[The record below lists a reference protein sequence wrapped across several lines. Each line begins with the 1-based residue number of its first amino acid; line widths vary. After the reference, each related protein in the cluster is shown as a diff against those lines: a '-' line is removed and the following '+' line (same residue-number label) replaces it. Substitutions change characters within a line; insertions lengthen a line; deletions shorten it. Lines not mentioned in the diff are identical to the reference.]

1 MFPSLSFQDEVLA
14 INDKVVVRA
23 EDLLSWVCDGTGWR
37 WGLRAVWR
45 GACAPPQEPRL
56 TQPLHQAKL
65 DFSDV
70 DKEKSALVDTESPG
84 VVVFSYPRYCRYRA
98 LLSRLEGIQGDWL
111 RDSLVAALGGY
122 AAPTTNT
129 RILYCKDTFEYPE
142 LEGHEFVC
150 NELAPKLKGRPRGRR
165 RRASPDASASPD
177 TSASPERDSDTDTPQ
192 VQTSRRVSLRNG
204 GEKHSGDEEHRDTAE
219 DRAFLSRLRQ
229 FHKEVG
235 EPTPLKDLSLRS
247 LYMRVRARGGYHT
260 VCRRRQ
266 WRALAAQPARAR
278 NHYERYLLP
287 YEKHESRNGSRL
299 PNGRL
304 EEPKTI
310 ATIELRDSPH
320 RDTGPAT
327 DKKTDIEPPE
337 SKEELDLVFKPAE
350 ELNREFLE
358 SLPKEEKS
366 EKTMKITVK
375 PVEKL
380 IEPSNVNRLYDGNSE
395 FAVKHSAKEL
405 CRPTDVVSE
414 KRPSEKCDSSIV
426 PKSETPQKLGTLDS
440 PFLQETQRSQQQEFT
455 SNSLAT
461 LSALGDKYNGH
472 DTNAD
477 QKSSRPV
484 GRSSLR
490 AVRVKPGPRISNP
503 SASTPPT
510 LSGASSGTGTA
521 VGAGAG
527 KRSPTVN
534 NFGIHRPPAPPDDDE
549 IIEVP
554 YKPKS
559 PEIIDLDEYP
569 ESPQSVK
576 KKKLDILKE
585 RGLEVTAVPPWP
597 LPPIVSPVPSL
608 LPPAPLLLNPAMQH
622 QIMTQASLFQM
633 YNIIPPNYN
642 GTQPPKV
649 IQATSIFGSSRPEKT
664 VYGNPKDPFM
674 PPPHVLHGV
683 PVKPT
688 RAVPQTTLPQDILDL
703 TCKSDSPIPAV
714 EIVRVPTAPSPSK
727 NNAQNLSKT
736 NYKLVD
742 GKAVVGSNLEITL
755 VNPKVQTPS
764 KNRPPQKRS
773 SNGKFMSSK
782 TPTPPKESRSLASPS
797 GPKKNP
803 IVVPNYQINARDD
816 VSPTSS
822 TGSRDGQS
830 SMPSMLGAQGGLALL
845 GLQKEPSYMTAL
857 YNLGHMDPRQLAA
870 YRDVLANQFRGYSGL
885 LSMGAANGPPTTKN

>member
-1 MFPSLSFQDEVLA
+1 MRYALRKDEVLA

-45 GACAPPQEPRL
+45 GACAPPQEPRA
-56 TQPLHQAKL
+56 TQPLHQAKM

-70 DKEKSALVDTESPG
+70 EREKSALVDTESPG

-129 RILYCKDTFEYPE
+129 RILYCK
-142 LEGHEFVC
+142 
-150 NELAPKLKGRPRGRR
+150 
-165 RRASPDASASPD
+165 
-177 TSASPERDSDTDTPQ
+177 
-192 VQTSRRVSLRNG
+192 VQPNLV
-204 GEKHSGDEEHRDTAE
+204 
-219 DRAFLSRLRQ
+219 
-229 FHKEVG
+229 
-235 EPTPLKDLSLRS
+235 SLRS
-247 LYMRVRARGGYHT
+247 LYARVVSRGGYET
-260 VCRRRQ
+260 VCRRRL
-266 WRALAAQPARAR
+266 WRALASQPTRAR

-304 EEPKTI
+304 EEPRTVV
-310 ATIELRDSPH
+310 TIELRDSPH
-320 RDTGPAT
+320 RETGPPKEKQT
-327 DKKTDIEPPE
+327 EYTEKEFTEC
-337 SKEELDLVFKPAE
+337 KEELNLVSKPAE

-358 SLPKEEKS
+358 SLPKEEKPS
-366 EKTMKITVK
+366 PDKNALKITVK

-380 IEPSNVNRLYDGNSE
+380 IEPAKTEYDEKSDVIVKQHIVKDNSRVNSVDGDKRLSDIS
-395 FAVKHSAKEL
+395 VKVNEV
-405 CRPTDVVSE
+405 T
-414 KRPSEKCDSSIV
+414 
-426 PKSETPQKLGTLDS
+426 QKLGTTDS
-440 PFLQETQRSQQQEFT
+440 CFILGDLVKSQPPQQDFST
-455 SNSLAT
+455 SSPLAT

-472 DTNAD
+472 DTSQD

-490 AVRVKPGPRISNP
+490 AVRVKPGNRTSNP
-503 SASTPPT
+503 AASTPPT
-510 LSGASSGTGTA
+510 TLTMPASVTVGVGMGTVTVPSTGAGAGTVPSAG
-521 VGAGAG
+521 VGAG
-527 KRSPTVN
+527 KRSPPTVN

-554 YKPKS
+554 YKPKT

-597 LPPIVSPVPSL
+597 LPPLVSPVPPL
-608 LPPAPLLLNPAMQH
+608 ITPAPMLINPAMQH

-642 GTQPPKV
+642 GVQPPKV
-649 IQATSIFGSSRPEKT
+649 IQATSIFGSSGPEKT

-674 PPPHVLHGV
+674 PPPHILHGT

-688 RAVPQTTLPQDILDL
+688 RQVTQTPTPQDILDL
-703 TCKSDSPIPAV
+703 TCKSDSPKPAV
-714 EIVRVPTAPSPSK
+714 EIVRVPTTPSPSK
-727 NNAQNLSKT
+727 TSAQNLTK
-736 NYKLVD
+736 NYKLMD

-755 VNPKVQTPS
+755 VNSPKVTPS
-764 KNRPPQKRS
+764 KNRAPQKRS

-782 TPTPPKESRSLASPS
+782 TPTPPKEARSLPSPS

-803 IVVPNYQINARDD
+803 IVVPNYQINAREN

-822 TGSRDGQS
+822 TGSRDSQGTQPSSLS
-830 SMPSMLGAQGGLALL
+830 SMLEAQGGLALL
-845 GLQKEPSYMTAL
+845 GLQKSAGLADPAYMSAL
-857 YNLGHMDPRQLAA
+857 YGLGHLDPRQLAA
-870 YRDVLANQFRGYSGL
+870 YREVLANKFIGYSGL
-885 LSMGAANGPPTTKN
+885 LSMGAASGPPTTKN